1 MTETTEMMEM
11 IPTSQERLPE
21 VEDPKLRRYKIKSIL
36 NLRFNLKKSMILLA
50 RGSRPADLGTQTLH
64 YALTSV
70 EGSKISW
77 HITDLFL
84 YG

>member
-1 MTETTEMMEM
+1 MTETTEMM
-11 IPTSQERLPE
+11 PTSPDRLPE

-36 NLRFNLKKSMILLA
+36 NLRFNLKKSMILLDSA

-70 EGSKISW
+70 EGSEISW